1 VLSILT
7 LLCVNAAFAID
18 TSSSYIDNSN
28 SDALDTKLV
37 SNNDASA
44 PNTFKTNEKIKDNSD
59 VKTSIDNTKTKTLTK
74 NVKRENSSKKDVN
87 LKRVA
92 AGDAVTKKYSSTVS
106 KKFTKSQIQTAANT
120 LKSYVET
127 KHTLPSSVSI
137 GNTKVTMS
145 DALYLLSKS
154 VVNANSKNGYL
165 SLISLNGPTRSTH
178 YELKG
183 KWYKSNITQVANNIV
198 SFMNSNKRAP
208 NYVTT
213 SLGLMQFKS
222 AVYYMARSVT
232 FYKNNK
238 RLPNYVTV
246 NDAVFTTSSPKVASL
261 KDIEKVASEVKTY
274 VERNHKLPT
283 TVIINNEKISM
294 PEFLYLLCKKNIDT
308 SNTNSKIIGLPDKTS
323 VTNYNLKGTW
333 DKNNL
338 ISVAKGILNFMS
350 SNKRAP
356 NYMHTSLGI
365 MQFRSLVYYMARSVT
380 FYESNNRLP
389 NYVTVDDSVFTGKT
403 NTNTNTNT
411 NDNTNTNSQFAKYLK
426 ATKNCQVNSETI
438 KNLANSITS
447 GLKYQYSK
455 AKAIFNWV
463 RDKCDY
469 SYYFNTNKG
478 ALTTLNTK
486 SGNCCDLAHLVTA
499 ISRAAGIPTRYAHG
513 TCVFRSG
520 NVIGHVWAEVMVNGQ
535 WLKADASSNY
545 NNFNEINNW
554 NGVTMKGYYTELPF

>member
-1 VLSILT
+1 
-7 LLCVNAAFAID
+7 
-18 TSSSYIDNSN
+18 
-28 SDALDTKLV
+28 
-37 SNNDASA
+37 
-44 PNTFKTNEKIKDNSD
+44 
-59 VKTSIDNTKTKTLTK
+59 
-74 NVKRENSSKKDVN
+74 
-87 LKRVA
+87 
-92 AGDAVTKKYSSTVS
+92 
-106 KKFTKSQIQTAANT
+106 
-120 LKSYVET
+120 
-127 KHTLPSSVSI
+127 
-137 GNTKVTMS
+137 
-145 DALYLLSKS
+145 
-154 VVNANSKNGYL
+154 
-165 SLISLNGPTRSTH
+165 
-178 YELKG
+178 
-183 KWYKSNITQVANNIV
+183 
-198 SFMNSNKRAP
+198 
-208 NYVTT
+208 
-213 SLGLMQFKS
+213 MQ
-222 AVYYMARSVT
+222 
-232 FYKNNK
+232 
-238 RLPNYVTV
+238 
-246 NDAVFTTSSPKVASL
+246 
-261 KDIEKVASEVKTY
+261 
-274 VERNHKLPT
+274 
-283 TVIINNEKISM
+283 
-294 PEFLYLLCKKNIDT
+294 KNIDT

-338 ISVAKGILNFMS
+338 INVAKRILNFMD

-356 NYMHTSLGI
+356 NYMNTTLGN

-554 NGVTMKGYYTELPF
+554 NGVTMKGYYTDLPF